1 MLTNLIVANTSQ
13 HIHTSKHHTF
23 KTYTMLYVNCI
34 SLNLEKIS
42 HPEEKEKYT
51 YILIS
56 EKDIIINLEVLS
68 KQPTSRKIQDG
79 QENISDTTYGFKKG
93 NFRASIPP
101 FRLPAKDKELC
112 KYAHITFPGILYFL
126 SFRQDG

>member
-1 MLTNLIVANTSQ
+1 
-13 HIHTSKHHTF
+13 
-23 KTYTMLYVNCI
+23 MLYANCI

-93 NFRASIPP
+93 NLKASIHP
-101 FRLPAKDKELC
+101 FSLPAKDKELC
-112 KYAHITFPGILYFL
+112 KCTHITFPGILHDV
-126 SFRQDG
+126 R